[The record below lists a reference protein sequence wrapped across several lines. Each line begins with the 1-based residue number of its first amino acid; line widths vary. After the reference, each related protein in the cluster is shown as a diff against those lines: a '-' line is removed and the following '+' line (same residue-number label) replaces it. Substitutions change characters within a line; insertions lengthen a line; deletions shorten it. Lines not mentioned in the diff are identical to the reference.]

1 MNEPSLENQVIEYLI
16 LEGAA
21 EVAALDTETGEPLFR
36 FTPELKEIDPDLY
49 ANIQTYFNTNV
60 MLLWQ
65 KGFLIL
71 DPTDS
76 NTQVV
81 LTDKAYDKKAV
92 DRLDMHEKSTLKS
105 IIASIDQ
112 LK

>member
-36 FTPELKEIDPDLY
+36 FTPQLQEVDPELY
-49 ANIQTYFNTNV
+49 NNIQTYFNTNI

-76 NTQVV
+76 NTTVS
-81 LTDKAYDKKAV
+81 LTDKAFDKKAIAE
-92 DRLDMHEKSTLKS
+92 LDKHEHGTLKS
-105 IIASIDQ
+105 VIASMNQ
-112 LK
+112 SN

>member
-1 MNEPSLENQVIEYLI
+1 VSDPSLENQVIEYLI

-36 FTPELKEIDPDLY
+36 FTPQLKEIDPELY
-49 ANIQTYFNTNV
+49 NNIQTYFNTNI

-65 KGFLIL
+65 KGFVIL

-76 NTQVV
+76 NSNVY
-81 LTDKAYDKKAV
+81 LTDKAYDKKSV
-92 DRLDMHEKSTLKS
+92 SQLDKHEQGTLKS
-105 IIASIDQ
+105 IIASMEKLQ
-112 LK
+112 